1 MPKVNHTYYEE
12 RKNYI
17 IECAYRVLQN
27 KSLSELTM
35 RDVIKETSFSQ
46 GTIYNYYKNI
56 DEIVSVIVCRYMIH
70 MRQELSDCIT
80 DSGDFYDCYRRICD
94 CMVRLHQ
101 ENADLFEGML
111 GKISYSAIPL
121 EKDDVLY
128 QVYQAGEELNDLIID
143 LLQNGIRAGM
153 IRENINLCVTVF
165 YLWSGIGQIIVFSYN
180 KQKYIEEQFHMS
192 RQEYMKQGFELIIHS
207 VLKEGKL

>member
-1 MPKVNHTYYEE
+1 MPKVDVSYYEE

-17 IECAYRVLQN
+17 LECAYHVLKK

-35 RDVIKETSFSQ
+35 RDVIKESGFSQ

-56 DEIVSVIVCRYMIH
+56 DEIVSVIICRYMHH

-80 DSGDFYDCYRRICD
+80 NSSDFYDCYDRICD
-94 CMVRLHQ
+94 CMVRLHE

-111 GKISYSAIPL
+111 GKISYNAMPE
-121 EKDDVLY
+121 EKADVLY
-128 QVYQAGEELNDLIID
+128 DVYQAGEGLNDLIID
-143 LLQNGIRAGM
+143 LLQNGMKTGI
-153 IRENINLCVTVF
+153 IREDINLCVAVF
-165 YLWSGIGQIIVFSYN
+165 YLWSGIGQIIVFSHN

-192 RQEYMKQGFELIIHS
+192 RKDYMKQGFELIIHS
-207 VLKEGKL
+207 VLK